1 MTDSVLAAI
10 ICISVHLFI
19 YLDMETLDTLNNLP
33 VQAVDADLAESIAS
47 IFKSLGDP
55 NRVRII
61 SLLLE
66 HELCVEDIA
75 AVLNMSQSA
84 VSHQLR
90 TLRQLRLVRSQKT
103 GRNVYY
109 KLQDEHIKDLYL
121 TTLKHIAC
129 E

>member
-1 MTDSVLAAI
+1 
-10 ICISVHLFI
+10 
-19 YLDMETLDTLNNLP
+19 

>member
-1 MTDSVLAAI
+1 
-10 ICISVHLFI
+10 
-19 YLDMETLDTLNNLP
+19 METLDTLNNLP
-33 VQAVDADLAESIAS
+33 VQAVDAHLAESIAS

>member
-1 MTDSVLAAI
+1 MGAAMN
-10 ICISVHLFI
+10 VR
-19 YLDMETLDTLNNLP
+19 
-33 VQAVDADLAESIAS
+33 AVEAGLAENMAS
-47 IFKSLGDP
+47 IFKSLGDA

-75 AVLNMSQSA
+75 STLDMSQSA

-90 TLRQLRLVRSQKT
+90 TLRQLRLVRSHKS

-121 TTLKHIAC
+121 TTLKHLAC
-129 E
+129 D

>member
-1 MTDSVLAAI
+1 
-10 ICISVHLFI
+10 
-19 YLDMETLDTLNNLP
+19 METVDTLNNMP
-33 VQAVDADLAESIAS
+33 VKAVDADLAESIAS

>member
-1 MTDSVLAAI
+1 MNDCSDNQVFAVMSEVQSQTI
-10 ICISVHLFI
+10 ISKANI
-19 YLDMETLDTLNNLP
+19 
-33 VQAVDADLAESIAS
+33 QAVEAKTAEEIAN
-47 IFKSLGDP
+47 IFKALGDA

-66 HELCVEDIA
+66 HELCVEDISEL
-75 AVLNMSQSA
+75 LNMSASA

-90 TLRQLRLVRSQKT
+90 TLRQLRLVRSRKA

-109 KLQDEHIKDLYL
+109 KLQDEHIENLYL
-121 TTLKHIAC
+121 ITLKHIAC

>member
-1 MTDSVLAAI
+1 MSEVKTSSL
-10 ICISVHLFI
+10 
-19 YLDMETLDTLNNLP
+19 
-33 VQAVDADLAESIAS
+33 VQAVEADVAENIAT
-47 IFKSLGDP
+47 IFKALGDP

-66 HELCVEDIA
+66 HELCVDDIA
-75 AVLNMSQSA
+75 ELLEMSPSA

-90 TLRQLRLVRSQKT
+90 TLRQLRLVRSHKA

>member
-1 MTDSVLAAI
+1 MCINMDEVKTSVA
-10 ICISVHLFI
+10 
-19 YLDMETLDTLNNLP
+19 LDIRAVETG
-33 VQAVDADLAESIAS
+33 LAENIAA

-75 AVLNMSQSA
+75 AVLEMSQSA

-90 TLRQLRLVRSQKT
+90 TLRQLRLVRSHKI
-103 GRNVYY
+103 GRNVFYQ
-109 KLQDEHIKDLYL
+109 LQDEHIKDLYL
-121 TTLKHIAC
+121 TTLKHVAC
-129 E
+129 D